1 MNWGACKID
10 RITYFMLNLSG
21 HLQMHPQLEVPSISQ
36 EMKQRQI
43 ITCVVFLAER
53 THFIELLDFIL

>member
-43 ITCVVFLAER
+43 ITCVVFFSR
-53 THFIELLDFIL
+53 KNTFY